1 MDVETPEV
9 EPVIDRKDLLS
20 QQFDAVE
27 EPEAPKDNAGKYTPA
42 EPLEQA
48 VEDPVW
54 KRPPAS
60 WKKDYHEHWNKADP
74 KLQEYAWQ
82 REEQMRKGV
91 EPLMQKAQFAD
102 EMHEVMQPYM
112 QTINGLNIKPSQAVS
127 ALMQADYTLRNSN
140 PQEKLQYFMG
150 LANSYGVNLSGQQLP
165 PQQNIDPTVYAL
177 QNELNSVR
185 GEVNTW
191 KQQQEQ
197 MQNQS
202 LLGEI
207 DQFSQGAEHFEEARP
222 IMIDLL
228 NSGMAQ
234 SLEDAY
240 DKAIRL
246 DEGLFDQVNSAKQAK
261 FQAQRSAELNRA
273 AKSARAAAVSVRSST
288 PGINTASK
296 AQDRRSLLAEQF
308 DSMSDRL

>member
-27 EPEAPKDNAGKYTPA
+27 EPA
-42 EPLEQA
+42 EIPTNTVNEQPVETVEA
-48 VEDPVW
+48 VEDPIW

-82 REEQMRKGV
+82 REEQMRRGV

-102 EMHEVMQPYM
+102 EMQGAIQPYM
-112 QTINGLNIKPSQAVS
+112 QTLSGLNIKPAQAVS
-127 ALMQADYTLRNSN
+127 ALMQADHALRTFN

-191 KQQQEQ
+191 KEQQEK
-197 MQNQS
+197 MQNQV
-202 LLGEI
+202 LQGEI

-261 FQAQRSAELNRA
+261 YQAQRSAELNRA